1 MKFQRF
7 LYNVQIGQLSVAKY
21 EKKDGVIMLVAE
33 NEGEAVKGY
42 AKLSF
47 NSQDDYIEWIDSII
61 GDRDDVSA
69 DAAIVRDVLVI
80 MKAKADQ
87 AQADKRYV
95 SKVVRKQVVMNPEK
109 HDEAALLAAI
119 NNDNMDFSNRCK
131 QLLAEHYS
139 IY

>member
-42 AKLSF
+42 AELSF
-47 NSQDDYIEWIDSII
+47 NSQDDYIKWIDVII

-69 DAAIVRDVLVI
+69 DAAIVRDVLVV

-95 SKVVRKQVVMNPEK
+95 SKVVRKQVVLNPDNDIERQII
-109 HDEAALLAAI
+109 DAI
-119 NNDNMDFSNRCK
+119 KADNMSFSERCK
-131 QLLAEHYS
+131 QLLAKHYD
-139 IY
+139 IT